1 MINYI
6 IFNLMQ
12 KFSLVTGAAGLLG
25 IHHAEALIELDL
37 NVILIDINKNK
48 LKRVYNLI
56 KKNYPKANVYMD
68 VMNVCSPKSINTLI
82 KKLEEKKII
91 VNNLIN
97 NAAIDA
103 KVNKKNK
110 MSSFENYNLKDW
122 YSEIEVG
129 LTGTMLCSQIFG
141 QKMVKKKIKG
151 NILNIASDLSVI
163 SPNQNIYKIK
173 KNYNYKKPVTYS
185 VIKHG
190 VIGLTKYLSTYWATK
205 GIKVNALSPG
215 SVLHQ
220 QPKIIL
226 NNLKTLIPMNRLA
239 KKDEYKGAIKFLCSE
254 ASDYMTGQNLI
265 IDGGRSVW

>member
-1 MINYI
+1 
-6 IFNLMQ
+6 MQ

-25 IHHAEALIELDL
+25 IYHAEALIELNL
-37 NVILIDINKNK
+37 NVILIDINKSK
-48 LKRVYNLI
+48 LKKVYNLI
-56 KKNYPKANVYMD
+56 KKNYPKANIIID
-68 VMNVCSPKSINTLI
+68 VMNVSSPKSINTLI
-82 KKLEEKKII
+82 KKLDKKKII

-103 KVNKKNK
+103 KVSKRNRVNN
-110 MSSFENYNLKDW
+110 FENYNLKDW
-122 YSEIEVG
+122 NTEIEVG

-163 SPNQNIYKIK
+163 APNQNIYKIK
-173 KNYNYKKPVTYS
+173 KNNNFKKPVTYS

-190 VIGLTKYLSTYWATK
+190 VVGLTKYLSTYWATQQ
-205 GIKVNALSPG
+205 IKVNALSPG

-220 QPKIIL
+220 QPKNIL
-226 NNLKTLIPMNRLA
+226 NNLKKLIPMNRLA
-239 KKDEYKGAIKFLCSE
+239 KKNEYKGAIKFLCSE